1 MALVHGSALSDRVIG
16 IAIEMHR
23 QLGPGLLESVYETC
37 LCFELKQGGLSYEQ
51 QVSLPIVYKTVKLD
65 AGYRMDVVVENELV
79 LEVKFVDRLM
89 AIHEAQMMTYLR
101 LSSKKVG
108 LLMNFNTVALK
119 DGLKRMVM

>member
-1 MALVHGSALSDRVIG
+1 MYD
-16 IAIEMHR
+16 
-23 QLGPGLLESVYETC
+23 TC

>member
-1 MALVHGSALSDRVIG
+1 LALVHDSALSDRVIG

-37 LCFELKQGGLSYEQ
+37 LCYELKQSGLNYDQ
-51 QVSLPIVYKTVKLD
+51 QVSLPIVYKAVKLD
-65 AGYRMDVVVENELV
+65 AGYRMDVVVENELI
-79 LEVKFVDRLM
+79 LEVKSVDRLM

-101 LSSKKVG
+101 LSGRKVG